1 MSSAVR
7 PICRARRLLGRSRI
21 IRVTTQATSGAITT
35 VASAPSFASSR
46 RSPVNAML
54 ETRME
59 TVKPIPA
66 HTPAAI
72 STGPLIRARGPWR
85 AGRVASQE
93 PVKMPIGLP
102 TR

>member
-7 PICRARRLLGRSRI
+7 PICRARRLLGRRLI
-21 IRVTTQATSGAITT
+21 IRVTAHATRGASTT

-46 RSPVNAML
+46 CSPLNARL
-54 ETRME
+54 DTRME

-66 HTPAAI
+66 QAPAAI
-72 STGPLIRARGPWR
+72 STGPLISARGPWR

-93 PVKMPIGLP
+93 PAKMPIGLP